1 MRSVC
6 SVVFPNS
13 EAIIKSSPGHKQV
26 KKWFKSQGW
35 KPFTFQEDVWTSFCE
50 GKNGLIHTSTGT
62 GKTYAALIG
71 LLIEEINSPDYRKNL
86 KKFQEALDSQTLKK
100 PTRRKSADTSP
111 PIKMLWITPLRALAN
126 DTLRSIKTAVDE
138 LCPWFSVELRT
149 GDSSQSTR
157 KRQANKL
164 PTIFITTPE
173 SLSLMISYPG
183 FEDRFRTLKVVVVDE
198 WHELIGSKRGVLT
211 ELGLARIRSVAK
223 DIRLWG
229 VSATLGNTK
238 KALEVLL
245 GRWSEDAIMIGS
257 DKGKNIEIVTLLPE
271 IIERFPWAGHLGI
284 TMLNPVIDIIENSN
298 STLLFTNTRYQA
310 EIWYHKILDEKIE
323 WAGTLGLHH
332 GSMDKESRSAVE
344 QLLSKGKMKCVVC
357 TSSLDLGVDFSP
369 VDTVIQ
375 IGSPKGIARLMQ
387 RAGRSGHQP
396 GAKSRLYCVPT
407 NSFELVEFSAAR
419 SGIEKGKIEPRTPIE
434 KPLDVLAQH
443 IVTVATGE
451 GFRSDD
457 LFEEVKTTHSF
468 RNLSEQEWDWTMEF
482 VIKGGKALK
491 AYPEYSKIR
500 NEDGFYVVENETL
513 RRRHR
518 MSIGT
523 ITSETEVVVKFMN
536 GGSLG
541 TLEENFVS
549 RLKPGDSFIF
559 SGRVLE
565 YHKLVDMVLYVKKS
579 DKKNGPVPQWGGGRM
594 PLSTELAGEVR
605 IKLRE
610 FQSDGNQGV
619 EMSAISPLLDLQQKW
634 SVIPMEDELLIEKKK
649 TTEGFHLF
657 IYPFEGKL
665 VHEGLSAL
673 LAYRLSQIQEATFS
687 ISTND
692 YGFEILSTKEY
703 QLDNEQLEWLFAKE
717 NIVED
722 VLAVTNSTEMAQRKF
737 RDIARIAGLVFQGY
751 PGSSKKP
758 KQLQASGALLFE
770 VLNKYDPGNL
780 LIKQAEMEVLETQ
793 LEVSRLLDAMKRMR
807 ESRKSIIDVPFIT
820 PMAFPLMVNR
830 MREKLTSEKLSDR
843 VAKLIANLENAAE
856 KEDFS

>member
-1 MRSVC
+1 M
-6 SVVFPNS
+6 VFPNP

-35 KPFTFQEDVWTSFCE
+35 KPFSFQEDVWTSFCE
-50 GKNGLIHTSTGT
+50 GKSGLIHTSTGT
-62 GKTYAALIG
+62 GKTYAALLG

-86 KKFQEALDSQTLKK
+86 KKFQSTLANQELKQTSRKK
-100 PTRRKSADTSP
+100 APDTSP

-149 GDSSQSTR
+149 GDSSQLTR
-157 KRQANKL
+157 KRQAEKL

-183 FEDRFRTLKVVVVDE
+183 FEERFATLKVVVVDE

-229 VSATLGNTK
+229 VSATLGNTE

-245 GRWSEDAIMIGS
+245 GRKSENAVMIGS
-257 DKGKNIEIVTLLPE
+257 AKGKNIEIITLLPE

-284 TMLNPVIDIIENSN
+284 TMLNPVIDIIESSN

-323 WAGTLGLHH
+323 WAGILGLHH
-332 GSMDKESRSAVE
+332 GSMDKESRTAVE

-419 SGIEKGKIEPRTPIE
+419 SGIEKGKIEPRAPIE

-468 RNLSEQEWDWTMEF
+468 RNLSLQEWEWTMEF

-610 FQSDGNQGV
+610 FQSEGNPGI

-673 LAYRLSQIQEATFS
+673 LAYRLSQIQSATFS

-692 YGFEILSTKEY
+692 YGFEILSTQEY
-703 QLDNEQLEWLFAKE
+703 ELDDEQLGWLFAKE

-722 VLAVTNSTEMAQRKF
+722 VLEVTNSTEMAQRKF

-770 VLNKYDPGNL
+770 VLTKYDPGNL

-793 LEVSRLLDAMKRMR
+793 LEVSRLMDAMKRMR

-830 MREKLTSEKLSDR
+830 MREKLTNEKLSDR
-843 VAKLIANLENAAE
+843 IAKLIANLENAAE

>member
-1 MRSVC
+1 MSGLLFVMGKVDL
-6 SVVFPNS
+6 STPQ
-13 EAIIKSSPGHKQV
+13 QV
-26 KKWFKSQGW
+26 LVK
-35 KPFTFQEDVWTSFCE
+35 
-50 GKNGLIHTSTGT
+50 HTQHF
-62 GKTYAALIG
+62 LG

-86 KKFQEALDSQTLKK
+86 KKFQNAHDPQALKK
-100 PTRRKSADTSP
+100 PTRRKAPDTSP

-126 DTLRSIKTAVDE
+126 DTLRSIRTAVDE

-157 KRQANKL
+157 KRQAEKL

-183 FEDRFRTLKVVVVDE
+183 FEERFRSLKVVVVDE

-211 ELGLARIRSVAK
+211 ELGLARIRTVTK

-245 GRWSEDAIMIGS
+245 GRWSEEAVMIGS
-257 DKGKNIEIVTLLPE
+257 GKGKNIEIVTLLPE

-284 TMLNPVIDIIENSN
+284 TMLNPVIDIIESSN

-323 WAGTLGLHH
+323 WAGILGLHH
-332 GSMDKESRSAVE
+332 GSMDKESRTAVE

-375 IGSPKGIARLMQ
+375 IGSPKGIATIDADEQVDRDTSREQ
-387 RAGRSGHQP
+387 
-396 GAKSRLYCVPT
+396 KVRLYCVPT

-468 RNLSEQEWDWTMEF
+468 RNLSEQEWEWTMEF

-500 NEDGFYVVENETL
+500 NEEGFYVVENETL

-523 ITSETEVVVKFMN
+523 ITSETEVIVKFMN

-610 FQSDGNQGV
+610 FQTAGNPGI

-673 LAYRLSQIQEATFS
+673 LAYRLSQIQSATFS

-692 YGFEILSTKEY
+692 YGFEILSTQEY
-703 QLDNEQLEWLFAKE
+703 ELDNEQLEWLFAKE

-722 VLAVTNSTEMAQRKF
+722 VLEVTNSTEMAQRKF

-770 VLNKYDPGNL
+770 VLSKYDPGNL

-793 LEVSRLLDAMKRMR
+793 LEVSRLMDAMKRMR

-843 VAKLIANLENAAE
+843 IAKLIANLENAAE

>member
-1 MRSVC
+1 
-6 SVVFPNS
+6 
-13 EAIIKSSPGHKQV
+13 
-26 KKWFKSQGW
+26 
-35 KPFTFQEDVWTSFCE
+35 
-50 GKNGLIHTSTGT
+50 
-62 GKTYAALIG
+62 
-71 LLIEEINSPDYRKNL
+71 
-86 KKFQEALDSQTLKK
+86 
-100 PTRRKSADTSP
+100 
-111 PIKMLWITPLRALAN
+111 MLWITPLRALAN

-157 KRQANKL
+157 KRQAEKL

-183 FEDRFRTLKVVVVDE
+183 FEERFRSLKVVVVDE

-211 ELGLARIRSVAK
+211 ELGLARIRTVTE

-245 GRWSEDAIMIGS
+245 GRWSEEAVMIGS
-257 DKGKNIEIVTLLPE
+257 GKGKNIEIVTLLPE

-284 TMLNPVIDIIENSN
+284 TMLKPVIDIIESSN

-323 WAGTLGLHH
+323 WAGILGLHH
-332 GSMDKESRSAVE
+332 GSMDKESRTAVE

-457 LFEEVKTTHSF
+457 LFQEVKTTHSF
-468 RNLSEQEWDWTMEF
+468 RNLSATRVGMDNG
-482 VIKGGKALK
+482 ICDKRGKALK

-500 NEDGFYVVENETL
+500 NEEGFYVVENETL

-523 ITSETEVVVKFMN
+523 ITSETEVIVKFMN

-594 PLSTELAGEVR
+594 PLSTELADEVR

-610 FQSDGNQGV
+610 FQTAGNPGI

-673 LAYRLSQIQEATFS
+673 LAYRLSQIQSATFS

-692 YGFEILSTKEY
+692 YGFEILSTQEY
-703 QLDNEQLEWLFAKE
+703 ELDNEQLEWLFAKE

-722 VLAVTNSTEMAQRKF
+722 VLEVTNSTEMAQRKF

-770 VLNKYDPGNL
+770 VLSKYDPGNL

-793 LEVSRLLDAMKRMR
+793 LEVSRLMDAMKRMR

-843 VAKLIANLENAAE
+843 IAKLIANLENAAE

>member
-1 MRSVC
+1 M
-6 SVVFPNS
+6 
-13 EAIIKSSPGHKQV
+13 IKSSFGHTQV

-35 KPFTFQEDVWTSFCE
+35 KPFSFQEEVWTSFCE
-50 GKNGLIHTSTGT
+50 GKSGLIHTSTGT
-62 GKTYAALIG
+62 GKTYAALLG
-71 LLIEEINSPDYRKNL
+71 LLIEEINSPDYRINL
-86 KKFQEALDSQTLKK
+86 KKFQTGLDSIALKK
-100 PTRRKSADTSP
+100 PSRKKAPDTSP
-111 PIKMLWITPLRALAN
+111 QIKMLWITPLRALAN

-149 GDSSQSTR
+149 GDSSQSAR
-157 KRQANKL
+157 KRQAEKL

-183 FEDRFRTLKVVVVDE
+183 FEEKFNSLKVVVVDE

-229 VSATLGNTK
+229 VSATLGNTQ

-245 GRWSEDAIMIGS
+245 GRHSENSVMIGS

-284 TMLNPVIDIIENSN
+284 TMLNPVIDIIESST

-323 WAGTLGLHH
+323 WAGILGLHH
-332 GSMDKESRSAVE
+332 GSMDKESRTAVE
-344 QLLSKGKMKCVVC
+344 QLLTKGKMKCVVC

-375 IGSPKGIARLMQ
+375 IGSPKGIARLIQ

-451 GFRSDD
+451 GFRSNDI
-457 LFEEVKTTHSF
+457 FEEVKTTHSF
-468 RNLSEQEWDWTMEF
+468 RNLTLQEWEWTMEF

-500 NEDGFYVVENETL
+500 HEDGFYVVENETL

-523 ITSETEVVVKFMN
+523 ITSETEVIVKFMN

-559 SGRVLE
+559 SGRVLQ

-610 FQSDGNQGV
+610 FQSQGNPGI

-673 LAYRLSQIQEATFS
+673 LAYRLSQIQSATFS

-692 YGFEILSTKEY
+692 YGFEILSTQEY
-703 QLDNEQLEWLFAKE
+703 ELDNEQLDWLFAKE

-751 PGSSKKP
+751 PGSGKKP
-758 KQLQASGALLFE
+758 KQLHASGALLFE
-770 VLNKYDPGNL
+770 VLTKYDPGNL

-793 LEVSRLLDAMKRMR
+793 LEVSRLLEAMKRMR

-843 VAKLIANLENAAE
+843 IAKLIAKLENAAE
-856 KEDFS
+856 KEIFS

>member
-1 MRSVC
+1 M
-6 SVVFPNS
+6 
-13 EAIIKSSPGHKQV
+13 
-26 KKWFKSQGW
+26 
-35 KPFTFQEDVWTSFCE
+35 
-50 GKNGLIHTSTGT
+50 
-62 GKTYAALIG
+62 
-71 LLIEEINSPDYRKNL
+71 IEEINSPDYRKKL
-86 KKFQEALDSQTLKK
+86 KKFQAGLDSQTLKK
-100 PTRRKSADTSP
+100 PTRQKAPDTSP

-157 KRQANKL
+157 KRQAEKL

-183 FEDRFRTLKVVVVDE
+183 FEERFSTLKVVVVDE

-238 KALEVLL
+238 TALEVLL
-245 GRWSEDAIMIGS
+245 GRWSEDAVMVGS
-257 DKGKNIEIVTLLPE
+257 GKGKNIEIVTLLPE

-284 TMLNPVIDIIENSN
+284 TMLNPVIDIIESSN

-323 WAGTLGLHH
+323 WAGILGLHH
-332 GSMDKESRSAVE
+332 GSMDKESRTAVE
-344 QLLSKGKMKCVVC
+344 QLLSNGKMKCVVC
-357 TSSLDLGVDFSP
+357 TSSLDLGVDFAP

-451 GFRSDD
+451 GFRSDE

-468 RNLSEQEWDWTMEF
+468 RNLSLQEWEWTMEF

-500 NEDGFYVVENETL
+500 NEDGFYLVENETL

-610 FQSDGNQGV
+610 FQSEGNPGV

-673 LAYRLSQIQEATFS
+673 LAYRLSQIKSATFS

-692 YGFEILSTKEY
+692 YGFEILSTQEY
-703 QLDNEQLEWLFAKE
+703 ELDDEQLEWLFAKE

-722 VLAVTNSTEMAQRKF
+722 VLEVTNSTEMAQRKF

-758 KQLQASGALLFE
+758 KQLQASGSLLFE
-770 VLNKYDPGNL
+770 VLSKYDPGHL

-793 LEVSRLLDAMKRMR
+793 LEVSRLMDAMKRMR
-807 ESRKSIIDVPFIT
+807 ESRKSIINVPFIT

-843 VAKLIANLENAAE
+843 IAKLIAKLENAAE
-856 KEDFS
+856 KEDFA

>member
-1 MRSVC
+1 
-6 SVVFPNS
+6 
-13 EAIIKSSPGHKQV
+13 
-26 KKWFKSQGW
+26 
-35 KPFTFQEDVWTSFCE
+35 
-50 GKNGLIHTSTGT
+50 L
-62 GKTYAALIG
+62 G

-86 KKFQEALDSQTLKK
+86 KKFQNAHDPQALKK
-100 PTRRKSADTSP
+100 PTRRKAPDTSP

-126 DTLRSIKTAVDE
+126 DTLSSIRTAVDE

-157 KRQANKL
+157 KRQAEKL

-183 FEDRFRTLKVVVVDE
+183 FEERFRSLKVVVVDE

-211 ELGLARIRSVAK
+211 ELGLARIRTVTK

-245 GRWSEDAIMIGS
+245 GRWSEEAVMIGS
-257 DKGKNIEIVTLLPE
+257 GKGKNIEIVTLLPE

-284 TMLNPVIDIIENSN
+284 TMLNPVIDIIESSN

-323 WAGTLGLHH
+323 WAGILGLHH
-332 GSMDKESRSAVE
+332 GSMDKESRTTVE

-468 RNLSEQEWDWTMEF
+468 RNLSEQEWEWTMEF

-500 NEDGFYVVENETL
+500 NEEGFYVVENETL

-523 ITSETEVVVKFMN
+523 ITSETEVIVKFMN

-594 PLSTELAGEVR
+594 PLSTELADEVR

-610 FQSDGNQGV
+610 FQTAGNPGI

-673 LAYRLSQIQEATFS
+673 LAYRLSQIQSATFS

-692 YGFEILSTKEY
+692 YGFEILSTHEY
-703 QLDNEQLEWLFAKE
+703 ELDNEQLEWLFAKE

-722 VLAVTNSTEMAQRKF
+722 VLEVTNSTEMAQRKF

-770 VLNKYDPGNL
+770 VLSKYDPGNL

-793 LEVSRLLDAMKRMR
+793 LEVSRLMDAMKRMR

-843 VAKLIANLENAAE
+843 IAKLIANLENAAE